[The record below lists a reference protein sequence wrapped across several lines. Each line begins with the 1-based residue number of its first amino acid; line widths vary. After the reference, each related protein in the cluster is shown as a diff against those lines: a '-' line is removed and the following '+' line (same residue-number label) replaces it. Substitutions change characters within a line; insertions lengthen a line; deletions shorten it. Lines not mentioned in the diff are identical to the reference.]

1 MTYWTEDLERNTYD
15 TLLELPAYDLVLQ
28 NTADQTAVVEDLTI
42 KEAKAVVKNL
52 GKELDRMRNVEKR
65 ITSLLWRLKNEIG
78 AD

>member
-42 KEAKAVVKNL
+42 KEAKAIVKNL
-52 GKELDRMRNVEKR
+52 GEELDRMRNVETR

-78 AD
+78 TV

>member
-1 MTYWTEDLERNTYD
+1 MSYWTEDLERNTYD

-42 KEAKAVVKNL
+42 KEAKALVKNL
-52 GKELDRMRNVEKR
+52 GEELDRMRNVEKH
-65 ITSLLWRLKNEIG
+65 ITFLLWRLKNEIG